1 MLNNGLWCLIEQGCH
16 RSHQVTS
23 SECLQ
28 VPRSLKARCA
38 IALNVAVPC
47 ALCRYCD
54 RRLVPV
60 CSARSKP
67 GPGGGPRLRWNNA
80 GGARLVELHG
90 LLVGGSAAAD
100 CTSNSLNR
108 GGTKRC
114 FCFGGEV
121 VTSRCFHRKAVLSCT
136 AGCPPPPTPT
146 PCPWWHGLPNPPVHG
161 LHQQLLCGLKV
172 RSVRQHQQ

>member
-136 AGCPPPPTPT
+136 AGCPPPPHPH
-146 PCPWWHGLPNPPVHG
+146 PLPV
-161 LHQQLLCGLKV
+161 V
-172 RSVRQHQQ
+172 AWTS